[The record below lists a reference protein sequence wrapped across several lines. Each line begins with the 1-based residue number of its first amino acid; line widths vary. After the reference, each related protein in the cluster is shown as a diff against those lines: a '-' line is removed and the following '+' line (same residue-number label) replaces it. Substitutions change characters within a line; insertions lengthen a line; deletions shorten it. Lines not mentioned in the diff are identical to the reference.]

1 LVHRDGRRTIEVRP
15 SVRLRIVYEPS
26 DEGGYT
32 ADVPALPG
40 CISEGDTLEEARR
53 HIREAIDLYLEP
65 IEDEPLADGVVV
77 EELAV

>member
-1 LVHRDGRRTIEVRP
+1 
-15 SVRLRIVYEPS
+15 VYEPS
-26 DEGGYT
+26 DDGGYT
-32 ADVPALPG
+32 AYVPALPG

-65 IEDEPLADGVVV
+65 IDDEPVAEGVVV